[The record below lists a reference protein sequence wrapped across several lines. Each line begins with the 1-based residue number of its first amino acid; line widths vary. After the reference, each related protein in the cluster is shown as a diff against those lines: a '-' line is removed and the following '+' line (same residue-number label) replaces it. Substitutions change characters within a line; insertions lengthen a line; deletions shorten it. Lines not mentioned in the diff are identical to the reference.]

1 MIEREGKEEE
11 ERKKENKMKKS
22 NSFMWKGWGWYLCH
36 FKWKKKIIT
45 KKKGEC
51 IERMSGCI

>member
-36 FKWKKKIIT
+36 FKWKKKLLQRR
-45 KKKGEC
+45 KVNV
-51 IERMSGCI
+51 